1 MMTRYF
7 TVLLLLLLSPA
18 RAEQSNE
25 DLLEADQAFQLST
38 RTVNGTT
45 LETRWKIA
53 PDYYL
58 YRDKFEFEAIEG
70 GTLKDPVFPHGKKKQ
85 DPLFGTV
92 ETYTKSV
99 KVRLPI
105 KRQGSAPSLRLRI
118 TAQGCNEPVGV
129 CYPPIVKEV
138 DFKLPPVKASRA
150 PVAAVAATP
159 VGEVRSLKDLT
170 QSTTL
175 GSGAAEPVDP
185 ETAFRMNITAR
196 GNEAL
201 LASID
206 IADCCYLY
214 RDKMKFELTA
224 ADGSA
229 LPADVRLGSVE
240 LPAGKIKTDE
250 FIGKT
255 EIYETG
261 FEVALPIAGGAA
273 PDRDMSLHVT
283 YQGCSEKGVIIC
295 YPPVTK
301 KFGVQFRA
309 GALSVAAGPEAAAA
323 SPVVPPTRDTGKLM
337 VAMLAAF
344 GAGLLLS
351 FTPCVL
357 PMVPILSGVIV
368 GTEGTHITKLRGGL
382 LSYSYVLGTSFT
394 YTVAGAIAGATGE
407 QLQAYF
413 QTTWAIG
420 TFAALLVLLA
430 LSMFGFYQL
439 QVPSSIQSLLHH
451 HSTRMHHQVKQ
462 WLGGELIGAFIL
474 GLISALIIGACVSP
488 VLVSVLGAAI
498 AAKDPVLGGALMFAL
513 AHGQGAILIALGIGA
528 GFLLP
533 KVGKWMD
540 SVKHLFGALL
550 IAVAI
555 YLLGYLPQVPVL
567 FLWAAL
573 LIVSAVYLGA
583 TQSLPESAGGWS
595 YLWKGIG
602 TVLLIWGG
610 LALLGGF
617 AGNRDILRPLPLTSS
632 SISMIAGGAGGAA
645 APAAAEH
652 PFERIYTLR
661 DLEDRLASAKA
672 AGKPV
677 IVDYYATWCTDC
689 LRMEK
694 STFADTRVRAELE
707 HFVRLQPDVTN
718 SGAAEVE
725 AMKKRFKVYGP
736 PAVVLLN
743 NRGEQRSEAP
753 TYGFHN
759 VEEMLTLLGNT

>member
-1 MMTRYF
+1 MMTKYF

-18 RAEQSNE
+18 RAEQTNE

-38 RTVNGTT
+38 RTVNGAT
-45 LETRWKIA
+45 LEARWKIA

-58 YRDKFEFEAIEG
+58 YRDKFKFEAIEG
-70 GTLKDPVFPHGKKKQ
+70 ATLKDPVFPRGKQKQ

-92 ETYTKSV
+92 ETYTKAV

-105 KRQGSAPSLRLRI
+105 ERLGSASSLRLRI

-138 DFKLPPVKASRA
+138 DFKLPPATATRA

-170 QSTTL
+170 RPVAS
-175 GSGAAEPVDP
+175 SGGETEPVDP
-185 ETAFRMNITAR
+185 EKAFRVNITAR
-196 GNEAL
+196 DGEAL
-201 LASID
+201 LARID

-214 RDKMKFELTA
+214 RDKMKFDLTA

-229 LPADVRLGSVE
+229 LPADLRLGGVD

-255 EIYETG
+255 EIYENG
-261 FEVALPIAGGAA
+261 FEVTLPIAGGAA
-273 PDRDMSLHVT
+273 PDRDMLLHIT

-309 GALSVAAGPEAAAA
+309 GALSVATGPETAAA
-323 SPVVPPTRDTGKLM
+323 SPVAPPTRDNGKLM
-337 VAMLAAF
+337 IAVLAAF
-344 GAGLLLS
+344 GAGLLLT

-357 PMVPILSGVIV
+357 PMVPILSGIIV
-368 GTEGTHITKLRGGL
+368 GQGDTHISKWRGGM
-382 LSYSYVLGTSFT
+382 LSYSYVLGTAVT
-394 YTVAGAIAGATGE
+394 YTAAGILAGLSGE
-407 QLQAYF
+407 QLQSYF
-413 QTTWAIG
+413 QNPWAIG
-420 TFAALLVLLA
+420 TFSTLLALLA
-430 LSMFGFYQL
+430 LSLFGFYDL
-439 QVPSSIQSLLHH
+439 QMPGFIQSHLHH
-451 HSTRMHHQVKQ
+451 RTHHMK
-462 WLGGELIGAFIL
+462 GGSYVGAFIL
-474 GLISALIIGACVSP
+474 GLVSALIVGACVSP
-488 VLVSVLGAAI
+488 VLISALGAAI
-498 AAKDPVLGGALMFAL
+498 TSKDPVLGGTIMFSL
-513 AHGQGAILIALGIGA
+513 AHGQGAILVALGIGA
-528 GFLLP
+528 SFLLP

-583 TQSLPESAGGWS
+583 TQSLPEDAVGWR
-595 YLWKGIG
+595 YLWKGLG

-617 AGNRDILRPLPLTSS
+617 AGHRDILNPLPLSS
-632 SISMIAGGAGGAA
+632 VVSGAMPGAGGAR
-645 APAAAEH
+645 PAAAERL
-652 PFERIYTLR
+652 FDRVGSLS
-661 DLEDRLASAKA
+661 DLENRLAAAKA

-677 IVDYYATWCTDC
+677 ILDYYADWCTDC

-694 STFADTRVRAELE
+694 ATFADARVREQL
-707 HFVRLQPDVTN
+707 HNRFVLLQADVTDPN
-718 SGAAEVE
+718 NPEGKAIKS
-725 AMKKRFKVYGP
+725 RFGVYGP
-736 PAVVLLN
+736 PAMLFFAAN
-743 NRGEQRSEAP
+743 GQEHREFR
-753 TYGFHN
+753 TYGFRN
-759 VEEMLTLLGNT
+759 VDEFLALLRKI

>member
-1 MMTRYF
+1 MMTKYF
-7 TVLLLLLLSPA
+7 SVLLLLLLSPA
-18 RAEQSNE
+18 RAEQTNE
-25 DLLEADQAFQLST
+25 NLLEADQAFQLYT

-45 LETRWKIA
+45 LEARWKIA

-58 YRDKFEFEAIEG
+58 YRDKFKFEAIEG
-70 GTLKDPVFPHGKKKQ
+70 ATLRNPVLPRGKKKQ
-85 DPLFGTV
+85 DPLFGEV

-99 KVRLPI
+99 KVRLPFE
-105 KRQGSAPSLRLRI
+105 RNEAARSVRLRI

-138 DFKLPPVKASRA
+138 DFKLPPVKAKRA

-170 QSTTL
+170 RPAASL
-175 GSGAAEPVDP
+175 GGEAEPVDP
-185 ETAFRMNITAR
+185 EKAFMVNITPR

-201 LASID
+201 LAHID

-214 RDKMKFELTA
+214 RDKVKFELTA

-229 LPADVRLGSVE
+229 LPADLRLGSVD

-255 EIYETG
+255 EIYENG
-261 FEVALPIAGGAA
+261 FDVTLPIVGGAA
-273 PDRDMSLHVT
+273 PDRDMLLHVT

-309 GALSVAAGPEAAAA
+309 GVLSVAAGPGTAAA
-323 SPVVPPTRDTGKLM
+323 SPVDKQTRDTGKLM
-337 VAMLAAF
+337 IAVLAAF
-344 GAGLLLS
+344 GAGLLLA

-357 PMVPILSGVIV
+357 PMVPILSGIIV
-368 GTEGTHITKLRGGL
+368 GQGETHISKWRGGM
-382 LSYSYVLGTSFT
+382 LSYSYVLGTAVT
-394 YTVAGAIAGATGE
+394 YTAAGILAGLSGE
-407 QLQAYF
+407 QLQSYF
-413 QTTWAIG
+413 QNPWAIG
-420 TFAALLVLLA
+420 TFSTLLVLLA
-430 LSMFGFYQL
+430 LSLFGFYDL
-439 QVPSSIQSLLHH
+439 QMPGFIQSHLHH
-451 HSTRMHHQVKQ
+451 RTHHMK
-462 WLGGELIGAFIL
+462 GGSYVSAFIL
-474 GLISALIIGACVSP
+474 GLISALIVGACVSP
-488 VLVSVLGAAI
+488 VLISALGAAI
-498 AAKDPVLGGALMFAL
+498 TTKDPVLGGAIMFSL
-513 AHGQGAILIALGIGA
+513 AHGQGAILIALGVGA

-567 FLWAAL
+567 FLWAVL

-583 TQSLPESAGGWS
+583 TQGLPESAGGWR

-617 AGNRDILRPLPLTSS
+617 AGHRDILNPLLLSS
-632 SISMIAGGAGGAA
+632 VVPGAMPGAGGAQPVSA
-645 APAAAEH
+645 EHMFDRVTLLSDLENRLAAAK
-652 PFERIYTLR
+652 T
-661 DLEDRLASAKA
+661 

-677 IVDYYATWCTDC
+677 ILDYYADWCADC

-694 STFADTRVRAELE
+694 ATFVDPRVREELRNR
-707 HFVRLQPDVTN
+707 FVLLQADVTDPN
-718 SGAAEVE
+718 NPEGKAIKS
-725 AMKKRFKVYGP
+725 RFGVYGP
-736 PAVVLLN
+736 PAMLFFAAN
-743 NRGEQRSEAP
+743 GEEHRELR
-753 TYGFHN
+753 TYGFRN
-759 VEEMLTLLGNT
+759 VEEFLALLRKI